1 MGQDGLALS
10 MQAMECHR
18 IARKSMIEERHWA
31 LHSGDDRIKQLIL
44 SGGNHNTVANSIWNV
59 FQAT

>member
-1 MGQDGLALS
+1 MGHDGPALS
-10 MQAMECHR
+10 IQCNGVPHNCAET
-18 IARKSMIEERHWA
+18 MIEERHWA